1 MYKRQ
6 VRKAAG
12 LQNRH
17 DAARHSFA
25 SYSLAIDPD
34 VHKLKENLGH
44 TKNSDVLFKHYRA
57 AVTKQDAERYWKIN
71 PLAPIG
77 ANI

>member
-1 MYKRQ
+1 MEYFFRSL
-6 VRKAAG
+6 VLPVEMETEAPHSICRIAAVV
-12 LQNRH
+12 LFVVLMT
-17 DAARHSFA
+17 ARELIQEDF
-25 SYSLAIDPD
+25 L
-34 VHKLKENLGH
+34 
-44 TKNSDVLFKHYRA
+44 VLFKHYRA